1 LGLSLAIAPTVEP
14 VSLAEAKAHLRLDSS
29 DDDGLL
35 AGYILAA
42 RRFAEGY
49 IRGAII
55 TQTHDYTVDYC
66 WPLVWAGDYCRERIE
81 LPLHPVQSVTSVS
94 YVDENGA
101 TQTLSNALYTVHTSG
116 PVAHIEKAYNASWP
130 AVRYVPEAI
139 TVRFV
144 CGYLPEKVPD
154 EIRTSILLHV
164 ESLYDRCDDKAKCES
179 CRDALLDPYRVL
191 RVA

>member
-1 LGLSLAIAPTVEP
+1 VGLSLVTAPTVEP
-14 VSLAEAKAHLRLDSS
+14 VSLAEAKAHLRLDNA

-49 IRGAII
+49 LRGAII
-55 TQTHDYTVDYC
+55 TQTWDYTVDHD
-66 WPLVWAGDYCRERIE
+66 WPIVWDRCYLRNRIE

-94 YVDENGA
+94 YKDENGA
-101 TQTLSNALYTVHTSG
+101 AQTLSGSLYTLHKSG
-116 PVAHIEKAYNASWP
+116 PVAYIEKAYDAVWP
-130 AVRYVPEAI
+130 AVRDVPEAI

-154 EIRTSILLHV
+154 EIRTAILLHI
-164 ESLYDRCDDKAKCES
+164 ESLYDRCDDKARCES
-179 CRDALLDPYRVL
+179 CRDSLLDPYKIL